1 MINFLNEP
9 EILGLPLEIAGFY
22 LGNIYWM
29 GALVGRFA
37 GSYLLTI
44 VRAPLLLMA
53 AASSASLLCLVVAL
67 SSGPVAGYCALAV
80 GLFNSIMFPTIFT
93 ITLERAGVSQSATS
107 GLLCVAIVGGAVLP
121 YAVGQIADKA
131 SLSIAFL
138 IPMVAYGVIACF
150 ALLAVNARTFA
161 LGETAAPASA

>member
-1 MINFLNEP
+1 
-9 EILGLPLEIAGFY
+9 
-22 LGNIYWM
+22 M
-29 GALVGRFA
+29 GALVGRFL
-37 GSYLLTI
+37 GSYLLTV
-44 VRAPLLLMA
+44 VRAPLLLMT
-53 AASSASLLCLVVAL
+53 AASSASMLCLVVAF
-67 SSGPVAGYCALAV
+67 SSGPLAGYCALAV

-107 GLLCVAIVGGAVLP
+107 GLLCVAIVGGALLP

-150 ALLAVNARTFA
+150 AMLAAKARTYTI
-161 LGETAAPASA
+161 GETADPAAA